1 MKELFIREA
10 RIIDAEKI
18 IAFQKKMAMET
29 ENMKLE
35 NDTIHQ
41 GVHAVFAD
49 PHKGVY
55 YVAEYNNEV
64 IGSLLITYE
73 WSDWRNS
80 FVWWIQSVYILPVY
94 RRKGYF
100 KEMYMHVRETA
111 LQNGVA
117 GLRLYVEKDNTAAQ
131 KTYEAL
137 GMSGDHYRMYEWL
150 K

>member
-18 IAFQKKMAMET
+18 IAFQKKMAVET

>member
-1 MKELFIREA
+1 MQKLFIREA

-18 IAFQKKMAMET
+18 ISFQKKMAVET

-80 FVWWIQSVYILPVY
+80 FVWWIQSVYILPGH

-100 KEMYMHVRETA
+100 KEMYKHVRETA

-137 GMSGDHYRMYEWL
+137 GMTGDHYRMYEWL

>member
-1 MKELFIREA
+1 MKDLFIREA

-18 IAFQKKMAMET
+18 IAFQKDMAMET
-29 ENMKLE
+29 ENMSL
-35 NDTIHQ
+35 NHDIINR

-49 PHKGVY
+49 PHKGQY

-64 IGSLLITYE
+64 IGSLLVTYE

-80 FVWWIQSVYILPVY
+80 FVWWIQSVYILPAH
-94 RRKGYF
+94 RRKGVF
-100 KEMYMHVRETA
+100 KDLYLHVRETA

-117 GLRLYVEKDNTAAQ
+117 GLRLYVETENMTAQ
-131 KTYEAL
+131 KTYTAM
-137 GMSGDHYRMYEWL
+137 GMNSDHYKMFEWL

>member
-1 MKELFIREA
+1 MQKLFIREA

-18 IAFQKKMAMET
+18 IAFQKKMATET

-35 NDTIHQ
+35 HDTIHQ

-80 FVWWIQSVYILPVY
+80 FVWWIQSVYILPGY

-100 KEMYMHVRETA
+100 KEMYLHVRETA

-117 GLRLYVEKDNTAAQ
+117 GLRLYVEKDNAAAQ